1 MALVLLKDV
10 LVFVRGRPGGD
21 VAIVVGEAHHILHE
35 RDGQGR
41 VDDVNFGIA
50 KKECVESTKYCVVET
65 DVVDLFDD
73 GI

>member
-10 LVFVRGRPGGD
+10 LVFVRRWPGGD
-21 VAIVVGEAHHILHE
+21 VAIVVGEAHYILHE